1 MNSRAMREGVRGKGS
16 GMAAKEI
23 LIAGGGIGGLS
34 AALAL
39 GRKGIPVRVI
49 EQAKEIGGIG
59 YGIQL
64 GPNVF
69 HMFDLLGLSEIV
81 KREADFPQATVW
93 LDAFSGEEVTRVDT
107 TPAIIKRFKH
117 PYIIIHRG
125 DLHNIL
131 MDACRKV
138 DAISF
143 STGSAVTGFEDR
155 GNSVVVK
162 TADGNETE
170 GLALI
175 GADGIR
181 SRVRAQLFGDG
192 DPNYIGWV
200 AHRTT
205 IPIEQVPEDVSKDVV
220 ALWGGEGFH
229 IVHYPLRHGKLFNI
243 VTVFRTPTYGQKVD
257 TAGYKTEIDKTYARA
272 HPTMKKLIE
281 MTALDW
287 RGAVADREP
296 IRHWTKGRAVL
307 LGDAAHSTLQS
318 LAQGACM
325 AIEDGVVLAELIES
339 CRGNYE
345 AAFRQFQAERIVR
358 TAHIILLSR
367 YMWKMLHPEG
377 DERGP
382 VHRRFRAMSRD
393 KLWDELA
400 WIYDGVTVLKF
411 AG

>member
-1 MNSRAMREGVRGKGS
+1 
-16 GMAAKEI
+16 MASKPI
-23 LIAGGGIGGLS
+23 IIAGGGIGGL
-34 AALAL
+34 ATALAL

-49 EQAKEIGGIG
+49 EQAREIGGIG

-69 HMFDLLGLSEIV
+69 PMFDRLGLSDIV
-81 KREADFPQATVW
+81 KREADFPQAAVW

-107 TPAIIKRFKH
+107 TPAILARFGH

-125 DLHNIL
+125 DLHDIL

-143 STGSAVTGFEDR
+143 ATGSAVTGFDDR
-155 GNSVVVK
+155 GTSVVVN
-162 TADGNETE
+162 TADGDQTE
-170 GLALI
+170 GAALI

-205 IPIEQVPEDVSKDVV
+205 IPVEQVPQGVKTDVV

-243 VTVFRTPTYGQKVD
+243 VTVFRTPTYAQKVNA
-257 TAGYKTEIDKTYARA
+257 AGYKAEIDKTYARA
-272 HPTMKKLIE
+272 HPVMKQLIE

-287 RGAVADREP
+287 RGPVADRQP
-296 IRHWTKGRAVL
+296 IRHWTKGRVVL

-325 AIEDGVVLAELIES
+325 AIEDGVVLAELVELS
-339 CRGNYE
+339 RGNFE
-345 AAFRQFQAERIVR
+345 AAFRQFQNERVVR
-358 TAHIILLSR
+358 TARVIFESR
-367 YMWKMLHPEG
+367 YMWRMFHPEG
-377 DERGP
+377 GERAP
-382 VHRRFRAMSRD
+382 VHRRFRRMSRD
-393 KLWDELA
+393 DIWDGLA
-400 WIYDGVTVLKF
+400 WLYDGARVPTALKS
-411 AG
+411 G

>member
-1 MNSRAMREGVRGKGS
+1 MSAVSEP
-16 GMAAKEI
+16 I

-49 EQAKEIGGIG
+49 EQAREIGGIG

-69 HMFDLLGLSEIV
+69 PMFDRLGLSDIV
-81 KREADFPQATVW
+81 KREADFPQAAVW
-93 LDAFSGEEVTRVDT
+93 LDAFNGREVTRVDT
-107 TPAIIKRFKH
+107 TPEILKRFGH

-125 DLHNIL
+125 DLHDIL
-131 MDACRKV
+131 MAACRKV

-143 STGSAVTGFEDR
+143 STGSAVTGFTDR
-155 GNSVVVK
+155 GSHVVVR
-162 TADGNETE
+162 TADGNDLA
-170 GLALI
+170 GAALI

-181 SRVRAQLFGDG
+181 SRVRAQMFGDAE
-192 DPNYIGWV
+192 PHYIGWV

-205 IPIEQVPEDVSKDVV
+205 IPTEQVPEGVDRNVV

-243 VTVFRTPTYGQKVD
+243 VTVFRTPTYAQKVD
-257 TAGYKTEIDKTYARA
+257 VDTYRDEIQKTYARA
-272 HPTMKKLIE
+272 HPVMKKLID

-296 IRHWTKGRAVL
+296 TRHWAKGRAVL
-307 LGDAAHSTLQS
+307 LGDAAHSTLQA

-325 AIEDGVVLAELIES
+325 AIEDGVCLAELIAAS
-339 CRGNYE
+339 RGNLE
-345 AAFRQFQAERIVR
+345 AAFLRFEAARVVR
-358 TAHIILLSR
+358 TARVILESR
-367 YMWKMLHPEG
+367 YMWKVLHPEG
-377 DERGP
+377 EARER
-382 VHRRFRAMSRD
+382 VHRRFRALSRD
-393 KLWDELA
+393 DVWNELA
-400 WIYDGVTVLKF
+400 WLYDGVKVPGALAAKWPALRRTLPRYY
-411 AG
+411 

>member
-1 MNSRAMREGVRGKGS
+1 METNSRP
-16 GMAAKEI
+16 I

-49 EQAKEIGGIG
+49 EQAREIGGIG

-69 HMFDLLGLSEIV
+69 HMFDRLGLSDIV
-81 KREADFPQATVW
+81 KREADFPQAAVW
-93 LDAFSGEEVTRVDT
+93 LDAFSGREVTRVDT
-107 TPAIIKRFKH
+107 TPEILKRFGH

-131 MDACRKV
+131 VEACRKV

-143 STGSAVTGFEDR
+143 TTGSAVTGFDDR
-155 GNSVVVK
+155 GTHVIVH
-162 TADGNETE
+162 TANGDHIDGA
-170 GLALI
+170 ALI

-181 SRVRAQLFGDG
+181 SRVRAQMFGDG

-205 IPIEQVPEDVSKDVV
+205 IPIEQVPEEVDRNIV

-243 VTVFRTPTYGQKVD
+243 VTVFRTPTYAQKVD
-257 TAGYKTEIDKTYARA
+257 MAGYKAEIDKTYARA
-272 HPTMKKLIE
+272 HPVMKKLIE

-325 AIEDGVVLAELIES
+325 AIEDGVVLAELIETS
-339 CRGNYE
+339 HGNYE
-345 AAFRQFQAERIVR
+345 AAFAQFQVQRVTR
-358 TAHIILLSR
+358 TARVIFESR
-367 YMWKMLHPEG
+367 YMWEVLHPEG
-377 DERGP
+377 DTREP
-382 VHRRFRAMSRD
+382 IHRRFRAMSRD
-393 KLWDELA
+393 QVWDEMA
-400 WIYDGVTVLKF
+400 WLYDGAKVPAF
-411 AG
+411 QPR

>member
-1 MNSRAMREGVRGKGS
+1 MVSSSKP
-16 GMAAKEI
+16 I
-23 LIAGGGIGGLS
+23 IIAGGGIGGL
-34 AALAL
+34 ATALAL

-69 HMFDLLGLSEIV
+69 PMFDRLGLSDIV
-81 KREADFPQATVW
+81 KREADFPQAAVW

-107 TPAIIKRFKH
+107 TPAILARFGH

-143 STGSAVTGFEDR
+143 STGSAVTGFDDR
-155 GNSVVVK
+155 GDSVIVT
-162 TADGNETE
+162 TADASETE
-170 GLALI
+170 GAALI

-205 IPIEQVPEDVSKDVV
+205 IPMEEVPAGVNTDVV

-243 VTVFRTPTYGQKVD
+243 VTVFRTPTYAQKVD
-257 TAGYKTEIDKTYARA
+257 AGGYKAELDKTYARA
-272 HPTMKKLIE
+272 HPIMKKLIE

-287 RGAVADREP
+287 RGAVADRHP
-296 IRHWTKGRAVL
+296 IRHWTKGRVVL

-325 AIEDGVVLAELIES
+325 AIEDGVCIAELIELS
-339 CRGNYE
+339 PGNFE
-345 AAFRQFQAERIVR
+345 AAFKQFESERVAR
-358 TAHIILLSR
+358 TARVIFTSR
-367 YMWKMLHPEG
+367 YMWMVLHPEG
-377 DERGP
+377 DTRGP

-393 KLWDELA
+393 QVWDELA
-400 WIYDGVTVLKF
+400 WLYDGCKVPKSR

>member
-1 MNSRAMREGVRGKGS
+1 METNSRP
-16 GMAAKEI
+16 I

-49 EQAKEIGGIG
+49 EQAREIGGIG

-69 HMFDLLGLSEIV
+69 HMFDRLGLSDIV
-81 KREADFPQATVW
+81 KREADFPQAAVW
-93 LDAFSGEEVTRVDT
+93 VDAFSGEEVTRVDT
-107 TPAIIKRFKH
+107 TPEILKRFRH

-138 DAISF
+138 STISF

-155 GNSVVVK
+155 GDRVVVN
-162 TADGNETE
+162 TANGDHLE
-170 GLALI
+170 GAALI

-181 SRVRAQLFGDG
+181 SRVRAQMFGDG

-205 IPIEQVPEDVSKDVV
+205 IPIEQVPEGVDKSVV

-243 VTVFRTPTYGQKVD
+243 VTVFRTPTYAQKVD
-257 TAGYKTEIDKTYARA
+257 VETYRDEIQKTYARA
-272 HPTMKKLIE
+272 HPIMKKLID

-296 IRHWTKGRAVL
+296 IRHWTRGRAVL
-307 LGDAAHSTLQS
+307 LGDAAHSTLQA

-325 AIEDGVVLAELIES
+325 AIEDGVCLAELIELS
-339 CRGNYE
+339 RGNYE
-345 AAFRQFQAERIVR
+345 AAFRQFQAERVVR
-358 TAHIILLSR
+358 TARVIFESR
-367 YMWKMLHPEG
+367 YMWTVLHPEG
-377 DERGP
+377 DTRGP
-382 VHRRFRAMSRD
+382 IHRRFRAMSRD
-393 KLWDELA
+393 QVWDSLA
-400 WIYDGVTVLKF
+400 WLYDGAKVPTALT
-411 AG
+411 AR

>member
-1 MNSRAMREGVRGKGS
+1 MVSGS
-16 GMAAKEI
+16 KPI
-23 LIAGGGIGGLS
+23 VIAGGGIGGL
-34 AALAL
+34 ATALAL

-69 HMFDLLGLSEIV
+69 PMFDRLGLSEIV
-81 KREADFPQATVW
+81 KREADFPQAAVW
-93 LDAFSGEEVTRVDT
+93 FDAFSGEEVTRVDT
-107 TPAIIKRFKH
+107 TPAILKRFGH

-131 MDACRKV
+131 MDACSKV

-155 GNSVVVK
+155 GEGVVVK
-162 TADGNETE
+162 TADGNETD
-170 GLALI
+170 GAALI

-181 SRVRAQLFGDG
+181 SRVRAQLFGAG
-192 DPNYIGWV
+192 EPHYIGWV

-205 IPIEQVPEDVSKDVV
+205 IPIDQVPEGVNTDIV

-243 VTVFRTPTYGQKVD
+243 VTVFRTPTYAQKVD
-257 TAGYKTEIDKTYARA
+257 ATGYKAEIDKTYARA
-272 HPTMKKLIE
+272 HPVMKQLIE

-287 RGAVADREP
+287 RGAVADRQP
-296 IRHWTKGRAVL
+296 IRHWTKGRVVL

-325 AIEDGVVLAELIES
+325 AIEDGVCLAELIALS
-339 CRGNYE
+339 RGNFE
-345 AAFRQFQAERIVR
+345 AAFHQFESERVVR
-358 TAHIILLSR
+358 TARVILTSR
-367 YMWKMLHPEG
+367 YMWTVLHPEG
-377 DERGP
+377 DARGP

-393 KLWDELA
+393 QIWDELA
-400 WIYDGVTVLKF
+400 WLYDGCKVPASL
-411 AG
+411 AP

>member
-1 MNSRAMREGVRGKGS
+1 MGTNSRP
-16 GMAAKEI
+16 I
-23 LIAGGGIGGLS
+23 LITGGGIGGLS

-39 GRKGIPVRVI
+39 GRKGIAVRVI
-49 EQAKEIGGIG
+49 EQAREIGGIG

-69 HMFDLLGLSEIV
+69 HMFDRLGLSDIV
-81 KREADFPQATVW
+81 KREADFPQAAVW
-93 LDAFSGEEVTRVDT
+93 LDAFSGREVTRVDT
-107 TPAIIKRFKH
+107 TPEILRRFGH

-143 STGSAVTGFEDR
+143 TTGSAVTGFDDR
-155 GNSVVVK
+155 GTHVVVH
-162 TADGNETE
+162 TANGDHTDGS
-170 GLALI
+170 ALI

-181 SRVRAQLFGDG
+181 SRVRAQMFGDS

-205 IPIEQVPEDVSKDVV
+205 IPVDQVPEEVDKSIV

-243 VTVFRTPTYGQKVD
+243 VTVFRTPTYAQKID
-257 TAGYKTEIDKTYARA
+257 TNTYRDEIQKTYARA
-272 HPTMKKLIE
+272 HPVMKKLID

-325 AIEDGVVLAELIES
+325 AIEDGVVLAELIETS
-339 CRGNYE
+339 GGNYE
-345 AAFRQFQAERIVR
+345 AAFAQFQAARVTR
-358 TAHIILLSR
+358 TARVIFESR
-367 YMWKMLHPEG
+367 HMWEVLHPEG
-377 DERGP
+377 DAREP
-382 VHRRFRAMSRD
+382 VHRRFRALSRD
-393 KLWDELA
+393 QVWDELA
-400 WIYDGVTVLKF
+400 WLYDGAKVPAF
-411 AG
+411 RAR

>member
-1 MNSRAMREGVRGKGS
+1 METNSRP
-16 GMAAKEI
+16 I

-49 EQAKEIGGIG
+49 EQAREIGGIG

-69 HMFDLLGLSEIV
+69 HMFDRLGLSDIV
-81 KREADFPQATVW
+81 KREADFPQAAVW
-93 LDAFSGEEVTRVDT
+93 LDAFSGREVTRVDT
-107 TPAIIKRFKH
+107 TPEILKRFGH

-131 MDACRKV
+131 VEACRKV

-143 STGSAVTGFEDR
+143 TTGSAVTGFDDR
-155 GNSVVVK
+155 GTHVIVH
-162 TADGNETE
+162 TANGDHIDGA
-170 GLALI
+170 ALI

-181 SRVRAQLFGDG
+181 SRVRAQMFGDG

-205 IPIEQVPEDVSKDVV
+205 IPIEQVPEEVDRNIV

-243 VTVFRTPTYGQKVD
+243 VTVFRTPTYAQKVD
-257 TAGYKTEIDKTYARA
+257 MAGYKAEIDKTYARA
-272 HPTMKKLIE
+272 HPVMKKLIE

-325 AIEDGVVLAELIES
+325 AIEDGVVLAELIETS
-339 CRGNYE
+339 HGNYE
-345 AAFRQFQAERIVR
+345 AAFAQFQAQRVTR
-358 TAHIILLSR
+358 TARVIFESR
-367 YMWKMLHPEG
+367 YMWEVLHPEG
-377 DERGP
+377 DTREP
-382 VHRRFRAMSRD
+382 IHRRFRAMSRD
-393 KLWDELA
+393 QVWDEMA
-400 WIYDGVTVLKF
+400 WLYDGAKVPAFKPR
-411 AG
+411 

>member
-1 MNSRAMREGVRGKGS
+1 MVTFSKPVV
-16 GMAAKEI
+16 
-23 LIAGGGIGGLS
+23 IAGGGIGGLS

-69 HMFDLLGLSEIV
+69 HMFDRLGLSDIV
-81 KREADFPQATVW
+81 KHEADFPQAAVW
-93 LDAFSGEEVTRVDT
+93 FDAFSGDEVTRVDT
-107 TPAIIKRFKH
+107 TPAILKRFKH

-143 STGSAVTGFEDR
+143 STGSAVMGFEDR
-155 GNSVVVK
+155 GDSLIVH
-162 TADGNETE
+162 TADGNKTE
-170 GLALI
+170 GVALI

-192 DPNYIGWV
+192 DPRYIGWV

-205 IPIEQVPEDVSKDVV
+205 IPIGQVPEGVNTDIVG
-220 ALWGGEGFH
+220 LWGGEGFH

-243 VTVFRTPTYGQKVD
+243 VTVFRTPTYMQKVD
-257 TAGYKTEIDKTYARA
+257 VATYKAELDKTYARA
-272 HPTMKKLIE
+272 HPIMKKLIDL
-281 MTALDW
+281 TALDW

-325 AIEDGVVLAELIES
+325 AIEDGVVLAELIELS
-339 CRGNYE
+339 RGNFE
-345 AAFRQFQAERIVR
+345 AAFRQFQSERVLR
-358 TAHIILLSR
+358 TAHIILQSR
-367 YMWKMLHPEG
+367 YMWKVLHPEG
-377 DERGP
+377 EERAP
-382 VHRRFRAMSRD
+382 VHRRFRTMSRD
-393 KLWDELA
+393 KVWDELA
-400 WIYDGVTVLKF
+400 WIYDGAKVPTALVR
-411 AG
+411 

>member
-1 MNSRAMREGVRGKGS
+1 MVTFSKPVV
-16 GMAAKEI
+16 
-23 LIAGGGIGGLS
+23 IAGGGIGGLS

-49 EQAKEIGGIG
+49 EQAREIGGIG

-69 HMFDLLGLSEIV
+69 HMFDRLGLSDVV
-81 KREADFPQATVW
+81 KREADFPQAAVW
-93 LDAFSGEEVTRVDT
+93 FDAFSGDEVTRVDT
-107 TPAIIKRFKH
+107 TPAILKRFKH

-143 STGSAVTGFEDR
+143 STGSAVTGFDDH
-155 GNSVVVK
+155 GDGIVVH
-162 TADGNETE
+162 TADGNQTK
-170 GLALI
+170 GAALI

-192 DPNYIGWV
+192 DPHYIGWV

-205 IPIEQVPEDVSKDVV
+205 IPTEQVPAGVNTDIVG
-220 ALWGGEGFH
+220 LWGGEGFH

-243 VTVFRTPTYGQKVD
+243 VTVFRTPTYLQKVD
-257 TAGYKTEIDKTYARA
+257 VSAYKAELDKTYARA
-272 HPTMKKLIE
+272 HPIMKKLIDL
-281 MTALDW
+281 TALDW

-296 IRHWTKGRAVL
+296 IRHWTRGRAVL

-325 AIEDGVVLAELIES
+325 AIEDGVVLAELIELS
-339 CRGNYE
+339 RGNFE
-345 AAFRQFQAERIVR
+345 AAFRQFQAERVVR
-358 TAHIILLSR
+358 TAHIIFESR
-367 YMWKMLHPEG
+367 YMWKVLHPEG
-377 DERGP
+377 AERAP

-393 KLWDELA
+393 KVWDELA
-400 WIYDGVTVLKF
+400 WIYDGVKVPTAL

>member
-1 MNSRAMREGVRGKGS
+1 MGTNSRP
-16 GMAAKEI
+16 I

-39 GRKGIPVRVI
+39 GRKGIAVRVI
-49 EQAKEIGGIG
+49 EQAREIGGIG

-69 HMFDLLGLSEIV
+69 HMFDRLGLSDIV
-81 KREADFPQATVW
+81 KREADFPQAAVW
-93 LDAFSGEEVTRVDT
+93 LDAFSGREVTRVDT
-107 TPAIIKRFKH
+107 TPEILRRFGH

-143 STGSAVTGFEDR
+143 ATGSAVTGFDDR
-155 GNSVVVK
+155 GTHVVVH
-162 TADGNETE
+162 TANGDHVDGA
-170 GLALI
+170 ALI

-181 SRVRAQLFGDG
+181 SRVRAQMFGDG

-205 IPIEQVPEDVSKDVV
+205 IPIEQVPEEVDRNVV

-243 VTVFRTPTYGQKVD
+243 VTVFRTPTYAQKVD
-257 TAGYKTEIDKTYARA
+257 MAGYKAEIDKTYARA
-272 HPTMKKLIE
+272 HPVMKKLIE

-325 AIEDGVVLAELIES
+325 AIEDGVVLAELIATS
-339 CRGNYE
+339 RGNYE
-345 AAFRQFQAERIVR
+345 AAFAQFQAERVTR
-358 TAHIILLSR
+358 TARVIFESR
-367 YMWKMLHPEG
+367 YMWEVLHPEG
-377 DERGP
+377 NTREP

-393 KLWDELA
+393 QVWDEMA
-400 WIYDGVTVLKF
+400 WLYDGAKVPAFKPR
-411 AG
+411 

>member
-1 MNSRAMREGVRGKGS
+1 METNSRP
-16 GMAAKEI
+16 I

-49 EQAKEIGGIG
+49 EQAREIGGIG

-69 HMFDLLGLSEIV
+69 HMFDRLGLSDIV
-81 KREADFPQATVW
+81 KREADFPQAAVW
-93 LDAFSGEEVTRVDT
+93 LDAFSGREVTRVDT
-107 TPAIIKRFKH
+107 TPEILKRFGH

-131 MDACRKV
+131 VEACRKV

-143 STGSAVTGFEDR
+143 TTGSAVTGFDDR
-155 GNSVVVK
+155 GTHVIVH
-162 TADGNETE
+162 TANGDHIDGA
-170 GLALI
+170 ALI

-181 SRVRAQLFGDG
+181 SRVRAQMFGDG

-205 IPIEQVPEDVSKDVV
+205 IPIEQVPEEVDRNIV

-243 VTVFRTPTYGQKVD
+243 VTVFRTPTYAQKVD
-257 TAGYKTEIDKTYARA
+257 MAGYKAEIDKTYARA
-272 HPTMKKLIE
+272 HPVMKKLIE

-325 AIEDGVVLAELIES
+325 AIEDGVVLAELIETS
-339 CRGNYE
+339 RGNYE
-345 AAFRQFQAERIVR
+345 AAFAQFQAQRVTR
-358 TAHIILLSR
+358 TARVIFESR
-367 YMWKMLHPEG
+367 YMWEVLHPEG
-377 DERGP
+377 DTREP
-382 VHRRFRAMSRD
+382 IHRRFRAMSRD
-393 KLWDELA
+393 QVWDEMA
-400 WIYDGVTVLKF
+400 WLYDGAKVPAFKPR
-411 AG
+411 